1 MQLETKEAPLLKRS
15 SSKSYYFAKPELDI
29 YVDFLNVIE
38 CIFRERKVKL
48 KRIFFFPP
56 CYLLP
61 TNQIGRSTKTNK
73 GIELNRVVLLQL
85 APGYEK
91 YESRNKRRRCCC
103 CRVH

>member
-61 TNQIGRSTKTNK
+61 TNQIGCSTKTNK

>member
-48 KRIFFFPP
+48 KRIFFSLLVI
-56 CYLLP
+56 CYQP
-61 TNQIGRSTKTNK
+61 TK
-73 GIELNRVVLLQL
+73 LVVV
-85 APGYEK
+85 PKPIKE
-91 YESRNKRRRCCC
+91 
-103 CRVH
+103 